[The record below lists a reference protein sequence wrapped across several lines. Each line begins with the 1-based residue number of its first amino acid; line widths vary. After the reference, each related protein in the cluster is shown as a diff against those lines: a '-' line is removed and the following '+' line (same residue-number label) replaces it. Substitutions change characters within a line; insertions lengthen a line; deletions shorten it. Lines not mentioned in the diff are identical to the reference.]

1 MSKKY
6 VLFLRVSTV
15 KQDYLQQVAS
25 LKGLAKNDGVPD
37 DAEFIIIG
45 AKESG
50 RKLAEN
56 ERKTITELKR
66 AIEEED
72 IDTVYTF
79 EISRL
84 ARRMDVLI
92 SIRDTLEKRKIQ
104 LSNFTPQFKLLKDDR
119 SEIRTD
125 SRLIFSLFG
134 TIAEQEAI
142 TLRARILKAFADKAE
157 KGEVVGG
164 AVPFGYKFDDNKK
177 LVIDEDEAK
186 IVRYIFDR
194 YESGYSQTQIAREL
208 KVMIPEVS
216 FLLSRVTRIL
226 SNELYTGKVR
236 EAGAV
241 HLDKNG
247 KVQRSFKYAR
257 QYPPIISEEQFKRCR
272 EVAKENTHKR
282 TPSKYMYYGYRLIRC
297 PECGGVWSGGS
308 RRNSYRCSNAYNV
321 LRDIGN
327 FGKIDCTYKHCISIN
342 LLDSLLWHLASS
354 LEAKYILQDTA
365 RNKKEYEEKIDLFRK
380 KLDYVLG
387 ELEKVDERKERIADA
402 YADGAYS
409 REKYLEKLKKV
420 SNEAHSFEKEKLE
433 HEHQIELLEELIKGL
448 DNKSLYVNKVGL
460 PILQSK
466 DIIGLTQ
473 EIREKTTE
481 EQLRYEIIHRHI
493 MEVRIYVSYVDWE
506 SKQQGGTCRAQLK
519 KIEIK
524 KFQGE
529 TTYYYYLSHFNKLFF
544 DDPAVNPKSE
554 LHIEINRRFADVRG
568 IKRKEKEEA
577 KRKEFKKQFEGYY
590 TRKEAMEKFGFS
602 QSTVT
607 HLPRYGVP
615 FTHFGKFIAFKKED
629 VENFAKT
636 FYSLGNLTTRDVA
649 GRLGLDLKVIQDAIN
664 TGKLKATLYR
674 RRFYIKE
681 SDYESYKKSLEK

>member
-25 LKGLAKNDGVPD
+25 LKGLAKNDGVPE
-37 DAEFIIIG
+37 DAKYIIIG
-45 AKESG
+45 ATESG

-66 AIEEED
+66 VIEEED
-72 IDTVYTF
+72 VDTVYTF

-104 LSNFTPQFKLLKDDR
+104 LSNYTPQFKLLKDDR

-142 TLRARILKAFADKAE
+142 TLRARVLKAFADKAE

-164 AVPFGYKFDDNKK
+164 SVPFGYKFDENKK
-177 LVIDEDEAK
+177 LIIDESESK
-186 IVRYIFDR
+186 IVKYIFDR
-194 YESGYSQTQIAREL
+194 YEAGYSQSQIAREL
-208 KVMIPEVS
+208 KVMIPDVS
-216 FLLSRVTRIL
+216 FLLSRVSNIL

-241 HLDKNG
+241 QLDKNG
-247 KVQRSFKYAR
+247 NVQRSFKYPR
-257 QYPPIISEEQFKRCR
+257 QYPPIITEEQFKRCR
-272 EVAKENTHKR
+272 EIAKENTNQR
-282 TPSKYMYYGYRLIRC
+282 TPSKHLYYGYRLIRC

-308 RRNSYRCSNAYNV
+308 QRNAYRCSNAYNH

-327 FGKIDCTYKHCISIN
+327 FGKIDCTYKHNISIN

-365 RNKKEYEEKIDLFRK
+365 RNKKEYEEKINLFRK
-380 KLDYVLG
+380 KLDFVLG
-387 ELEKVDERKERIADA
+387 ELAKVDEKKERIADA
-402 YADGAYS
+402 YADGVYTK
-409 REKYLEKLKKV
+409 EKYKKKLKQV
-420 SNEAHSFEKEKLE
+420 SDETQSFEIEKTGY
-433 HEHQIELLEELIKGL
+433 EHQIEQLEELIQGL
-448 DNKSLYVNKVGL
+448 DNKNLYVNKVGL

-466 DIIGLTQ
+466 DIVGLTQ

-506 SKQQGGTCRAQLK
+506 SKHLGRMCRSQLK

-544 DDPAVNPKSE
+544 DDPSVNPKSE
-554 LHIEINRRFADVRG
+554 LNIEV
-568 IKRKEKEEA
+568 IKRFGDIRRVRLKEKREI
-577 KRKEFKKQFEGYY
+577 KRQEFKKQFEGYY
-590 TRKEAMEKFGFS
+590 TRKEAMEVFGFS
-602 QSTVT
+602 LSTAT
-607 HLPRYGVP
+607 HLPRFGVP
-615 FTHFGKFIAFKKED
+615 YTHFGKFIAFKKED
-629 VENFAKT
+629 VEAFAKE
-636 FYSLGNLTTRDVA
+636 YASIGNLSTRDVA
-649 GRLGLDLKVIQDAIN
+649 DKLGFDLKVIQDAIY

-681 SDYESYKKSLEK
+681 SDFNSYKKSLGK

>member
-15 KQDYLQQVAS
+15 KQDYLQQVSS
-25 LKGLAKNDGVPD
+25 LKGLAKSDGVPE
-37 DAEFIIIG
+37 DAEYIIIG
-45 AKESG
+45 AQESG

-66 AIEEED
+66 VIEEED

-92 SIRDTLEKRKIQ
+92 SIRDTLEKKKIQ

-142 TLRARILKAFADKAE
+142 TLRARVLKAFADKAE

-164 AVPFGYKFDDNKK
+164 TVPFGYKFDDNKK
-177 LVIDEDEAK
+177 LIIDEAESK
-186 IVRYIFDR
+186 IVKYIFDR
-194 YESGYSQTQIAREL
+194 YEAGYSQPQIAREL
-208 KVMIPEVS
+208 KVMIPDVS
-216 FLLSRVTRIL
+216 FLLSRVSNIL
-226 SNELYTGKVR
+226 SNELYTGKMR
-236 EAGAV
+236 EAGTV
-241 HLDKNG
+241 QLDKNG

-257 QYPPIISEEQFKRCR
+257 QYPPIITEEQFKRCR
-272 EVAKENTHKR
+272 EIAKENTNQR
-282 TPSKYMYYGYRLIRC
+282 TPSKHLYYAYRLIRC

-308 RRNSYRCSNAYNV
+308 QRNSYRCSNAYNV

-327 FGKIDCTYKHCISIN
+327 FGKKDCTYKHSISIN

-354 LEAKYILQDTA
+354 LEAKYILQDTV
-365 RNKKEYEEKIDLFRK
+365 RNKKEYEDKIVLLKK
-380 KLDYVLG
+380 KLDFVSG
-387 ELEKVDERKERIADA
+387 ELAKVDEKKERIADA
-402 YADGAYS
+402 YADGVYS
-409 REKYLEKLKKV
+409 KEKYKEKLKKV
-420 SNEAHSFEKEKLE
+420 SDETHSLEIEKLE
-433 HEHQIELLEELIKGL
+433 HEHQIEQLEELIKGL
-448 DNKSLYVNKVGL
+448 ENKNLYVNKVGL

-466 DIIGLTQ
+466 DIVGLTQ

-493 MEVRIYVSYVDWE
+493 MEVRIYVSHIEWK
-506 SKQQGGTCRAQLK
+506 SKHLGRVCQAQLK

-524 KFQGE
+524 KYQGE
-529 TTYYYYLSHFNKLFF
+529 TTYYYYLSHFNKLFY

-554 LHIEINRRFADVRG
+554 LNIEVVKRFGDIRRVRLKE
-568 IKRKEKEEA
+568 KRKA
-577 KRKEFKKQFEGYY
+577 KRQEFKKQFDGYY
-590 TRKEAMEKFGFS
+590 TRKEAMELFGFS
-602 QSTVT
+602 QSTAT

-615 FTHFGKFIAFKKED
+615 YVHFGKFIAFKKED
-629 VENFAKT
+629 VEALAKQLN
-636 FYSLGNLTTRDVA
+636 SIGNLTTRDVA
-649 GRLGLDLKVIQDAIN
+649 ERLGLDLSVIQDAIN
-664 TGKLKATLYR
+664 TGELKATLYR
-674 RRFYIKE
+674 NRFYIKE
-681 SDYESYKKSLEK
+681 SDFKSYKKSLGK